1 MARHSTKPETLLNTA
16 RVRVDL
22 QALAGNY
29 RQLRDRSAGTCAG
42 VVKANGY
49 GLGVEA
55 VAKTLAATGCRV
67 FCVATLAEALQLQN
81 FFATAAPTLSS
92 QDNSGQANSLP
103 QVPRI
108 LLLGGVNSAAAA
120 EAAAVAGIEPVLNSA
135 QQAELW
141 WPWREQPA
149 TLHIDTGM
157 ERLGMLPGELGSI
170 DWSAYRL
177 AMLMTHLACADTPGH
192 ALNELQ
198 LERFGTALEQLPD
211 LPTSIANSAGCLLP
225 ERWHGDLSRP
235 GIGLYGGHPQNR
247 VVGNPLQAVV
257 HMEGQI
263 VQRRSVQPGTSI
275 GYGASYV
282 AQRATEIAVV
292 GLGYAD
298 GLPRVLSNVGK
309 VSIAGQR
316 APIVGRVSMDVV
328 HVDVTDLDLPPVV
341 GDWVEFM
348 GADIGVDEVAQWAET
363 IGLEVLCGLGQR
375 PQWEYFSAT

>member
-1 MARHSTKPETLLNTA
+1 MAQHSTKPETPLNSA

-22 QALAGNY
+22 RALAGNY
-29 RQLRDRSAGTCAG
+29 RKLRDRTAGACAG

-49 GLGVEA
+49 GLGVEV
-55 VAKTLAATGCRV
+55 VAETLAATGCSV
-67 FCVATLAEALQLQN
+67 FCVATLAEALQLQT
-81 FFATAAPTLSS
+81 FFATAATRP
-92 QDNSGQANSLP
+92 ANSISP
-103 QVPRI
+103 MPRI
-108 LLLGGVNSAAAA
+108 VLLGGVNSAAAA
-120 EAAAVAGIEPVLNSA
+120 EAAAAAGIEPVLNSVE
-135 QQAELW
+135 QAEHW
-141 WPWREQPA
+141 WPWRGRPA

-157 ERLGMLPGELGSI
+157 ERLGVLPDELGSI

-177 AMLMTHLACADTPGH
+177 AMLMTHLACADTPEH
-192 ALNELQ
+192 PLNELQ
-198 LERFGTALEQLPD
+198 LERFATALKQLPA

-225 ERWHGDLSRP
+225 RRWHGDLSRP

-247 VVGNPLQAVV
+247 VAGNPLQAVV

-263 VQRRSVQPGTSI
+263 VQRRAIPSGTSI

-282 AQRATEIAVV
+282 AQRPTEIAVV

-298 GLPRVLSNVGK
+298 GLPRVLSNVGE
-309 VSIAGQR
+309 VGIAGQR

-328 HVDVTDLDLPPVV
+328 HVDVTDLNLPPLV

-348 GADIGVDEVAQWAET
+348 GADISVDEVAQWAET

-375 PQWEYFSAT
+375 PQWEYVGAP